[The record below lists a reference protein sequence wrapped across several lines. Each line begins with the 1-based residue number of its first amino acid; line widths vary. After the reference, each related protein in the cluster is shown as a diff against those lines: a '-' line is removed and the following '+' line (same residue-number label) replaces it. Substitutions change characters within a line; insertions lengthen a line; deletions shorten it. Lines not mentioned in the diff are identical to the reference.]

1 MIKCFICDT
10 NHLNGYAK
18 CDEIINLMINK
29 YKNININDYDDE
41 IKELIKKRNKNKK
54 YKCEKC
60 NMFLSSYKN
69 YKLHI
74 EKNTCDKHI
83 KEFCCD
89 NCNKTFSKKQ
99 SLQYHKDK
107 NVCGLK
113 FKQLDKNKI
122 INTSNNVQIPEVSEA
137 KTCFTNIKNQ
147 QNIGTQNIGSQ
158 NINNVVINVN
168 QNQIVDMLPFRDVSY
183 KIPTKKYLEY
193 ANNPDQAIKQFVK
206 DYHLN
211 PDKPDRMN
219 VLNTNRR
226 DNRVQLFDFDEDFIC
241 RWQTK
246 DKYKV
251 MELLCDRGVNA
262 LFFAKT
268 MLAAAGVKLNP
279 EKEKQL
285 NAKIKEY
292 ESSDKIKKKYIDMI
306 ADLTYD
312 YRDVVELNKNK
323 VKSQQLQLV

>member
-1 MIKCFICDT
+1 MQKCFICDT
-10 NHLNGYAK
+10 NHQNSYIK
-18 CDEIINLMINK
+18 CDEIINFMIKK
-29 YKNININDYDDE
+29 YKNINIDE
-41 IKELIKKRNKNKK
+41 YFIEVKEIIKKRTKNKK

-60 NMFLSSYKN
+60 NMYLSSYKN

-74 EKNTCDKHI
+74 KKNTCDKHK
-83 KEFCCD
+83 KEFYCD
-89 NCNKTFSKKQ
+89 NCNKTFLKKQ
-99 SLQYHKDK
+99 SLQYHLNK
-107 NVCGLK
+107 NVCSL
-113 FKQLDKNKI
+113 KNKLPVKSKKK
-122 INTSNNVQIPEVSEA
+122 INTSNITSNTTSN
-137 KTCFTNIKNQ
+137 TNIKNQ
-147 QNIGTQNIGSQ
+147 QNIGTQNIASQ

-168 QNQIVDMLPFRDVSY
+168 QTNNLEKIVEMLPFRDVSY

-193 ANNPDQAIKQFVK
+193 ANNPDKAIKQFVK

-211 PDKPDRMN
+211 PEKPDRMN

-246 DKYKV
+246 DKSKV
-251 MELLCDRGVNA
+251 MELLCDRGINV

-268 MLAAAGVKLNP
+268 MLAAAGIKLNP

-285 NAKIKEY
+285 NTKIKEY
-292 ESSDKIKKKYIDMI
+292 ESNDKIKKKYVDMI

-312 YRDVVELNKNK
+312 YREEVETNRKK
-323 VKSQQLQLV
+323 VDSQQLLIL